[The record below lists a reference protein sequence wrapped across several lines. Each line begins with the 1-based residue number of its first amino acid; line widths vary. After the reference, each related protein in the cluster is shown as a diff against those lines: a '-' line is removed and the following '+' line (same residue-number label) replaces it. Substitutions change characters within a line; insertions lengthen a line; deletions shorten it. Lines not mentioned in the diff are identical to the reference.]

1 MRYFEDV
8 KVGDKFHTGEHEMTP
23 EEIMAF
29 GRQYDPQAFHTDP
42 VAAEKT
48 LFGRLVASGW
58 HTAAVTMRLMVRS
71 DMELDG
77 GVIGQSVDVIRWP
90 RPVLPGDRLR
100 VTMEVVDKRDAPHR
114 PDRGVIKLRSRTLN
128 QDGKI
133 VQDMTASLLIA
144 RRASFAKATEAKPS
158 SDKVK

>member
-1 MRYFEDV
+1 MLPGMRYFEDV
-8 KVGDKFHTGEHEMTP
+8 AVGDKFHTGEHEMTA
-23 EEIMAF
+23 EEIVAF
-29 GRQYDPQAFHTDP
+29 GRQYDPQAFHTDA

-71 DMELDG
+71 DMQLDG

-100 VTMEVVDKRDAPHR
+100 VTMEVVDKHESPHR
-114 PDRGVIKLRSRTLN
+114 PDRGIIKLRSRTLN
-128 QDGKI
+128 QHGKI

-144 RRASFAKATEAKPS
+144 RRPAGDA
-158 SDKVK
+158 

>member
-8 KVGDKFHTGEHEMTP
+8 AAGDKFHTGEHEMTA
-23 EEIMAF
+23 EEIVAF

-42 VAAEKT
+42 VAAERT

-71 DMELDG
+71 DMQLDG

-100 VTMEVVDKRDAPHR
+100 VTMEVVDKRESPHR
-114 PDRGVIKLRSRTLN
+114 SDRGIIKLRSRTLN
-128 QDGKI
+128 QHGKI

-144 RRASFAKATEAKPS
+144 RRASVTRPAEGRLG
-158 SDKVK
+158 